1 MSAGLPHLTSADR
14 LWRCGAR
21 RAQRLWQQLHD
32 LGRERPASAR
42 AGQLPRAAIDV
53 QRPNFG
59 RGHAT
64 DAAQHAVRRDERS
77 AHLGWWH
84 LLATAILRDVSPST
98 ALTQP
103 FFWLR
108 FVVVR
113 ISELSLFA
121 SRAVAPIHAI
131 RRCGELGI
139 MILHDFMLS
148 WYPNIPYPAYPA
160 YRARIK
166 AEVKEKLTDLAVRIR
181 TLTPAAEHSLSFRAS
196 F

>member
-1 MSAGLPHLTSADR
+1 M
-14 LWRCGAR
+14 
-21 RAQRLWQQLHD
+21 
-32 LGRERPASAR
+32 
-42 AGQLPRAAIDV
+42 
-53 QRPNFG
+53 
-59 RGHAT
+59 
-64 DAAQHAVRRDERS
+64 
-77 AHLGWWH
+77 
-84 LLATAILRDVSPST
+84 SPST

-131 RRCGELGI
+131 RRCDELGI

-181 TLTPAAEHSLSFRAS
+181 TLTPAAEHSLTFRAS